1 MLSRVP
7 QQDAPVPE
15 NIETCFLMEAE
26 HFPLAYAIIAQAQ
39 AENKKIQKTL
49 KQFPKEYKQH
59 IHHEQ
64 LFIYFKNKLLFP
76 SNFRQD

>member
-7 QQDAPVPE
+7 QQDA
-15 NIETCFLMEAE
+15 
-26 HFPLAYAIIAQAQ
+26 PLAYAIIAQAQ
-39 AENKKIQKTL
+39 AENKKNTKPLQ
-49 KQFPKEYKQH
+49 QFPKEYKQH

-76 SNFRQD
+76 